1 LEEKVKEIVVN
12 QLHPLWFIECNV
24 GLADNIWCD
33 LALVHDLLHQG
44 IINWPDVIG
53 VIIGLQDGVQ
63 DGVTHVERR
72 MLFALLQDFTKDSVP
87 LLLPED
93 AFEGRRNEDQKLKD
107 LDGVLS
113 DVQVVDLDQ
122 VHYYLE
128 AV

>member
-1 LEEKVKEIVVN
+1 LEEKVKEIVVD

-44 IINWPDVIG
+44 IVDWPDVIG

-87 LLLPED
+87 LLFPED
-93 AFEGRRNEDQKLKD
+93 AFEGRGNEDQQLKN
-107 LDGVLS
+107 LD
-113 DVQVVDLDQ
+113 
-122 VHYYLE
+122 
-128 AV
+128 